1 MSLLLLLGGVTAPP
15 RESHILDGLDLADGA
30 VFEIVDAPIWVPA
43 VVRDDMIGGPDSDG
57 LIPRGDGRADNAT
70 LTLTLRVRE
79 QATADLALHMLGR
92 VVAKLEAIR
101 RSRSGLVHHW
111 TPRDA
116 SDTWEWVVRRGTI
129 TDLPMDSH
137 GDKIGWLH
145 RAPRFTIVL
154 EGDPF
159 LKRVGEVV
167 TYGPVSSSAPV
178 LSLSLANVPGHVDA
192 EATVTVTDGA
202 SRARRHLE
210 GGLGDDSD
218 APLLIDADDLDV
230 TVGVFA
236 AALATRSGSHSA
248 QVARALLA
256 PRVQAVVGTGALGH
270 VGVHRVKAR
279 VWAASVDVRMRLA
292 YRTADGA
299 YSYTPWVAAVVDD
312 AFGEVEFGVIT
323 IGEVQA
329 GAQEWDGR
337 IEAFSTVVGDTVEV
351 DYVGVLPA
359 SRYWRARAEY
369 RYRAGV
375 TVARDEFT
383 GIAAATAL
391 NSLVAPL
398 GGTWAVSGT
407 GAGFAAAD
415 APSSDETM
423 ARTAVSDTLGSV
435 AILGSVDYTNV
446 EVGVDC
452 YHAGP
457 PLGIAATTWR
467 PGVVARYVDDANF
480 LFAWCAA
487 DGPDASIGV
496 LGVYA
501 RVGSLALYGV
511 IANGPP
517 IRVGTWYQLRLVAF
531 ASGAGF
537 AALIARD
544 TGQTLIEL
552 AFADARLASTGALAT
567 GRPGFLE
574 KNGSGLA
581 GTTRYFDNFYA
592 ALPPP
597 EPIVINA
604 GRSIEIRHDSC
615 ERESADGLTW
625 GKPPRL
631 TGGRALIPCAGDE
644 DRAYRLW
651 TKTRRNDIAVAA
663 DDQISDT
670 TTLTATLRPRYR
682 TPTA

>member
-1 MSLLLLLGGVTAPP
+1 MSLLLLLGGGTAPP

-192 EATVTVTDGA
+192 EATVTVADGA

-292 YRTADGA
+292 SRTADGA

-312 AFGEVEFGVIT
+312 AFCEVEFGVIT

-383 GIAAATAL
+383 GFTATTAL
-391 NSLVAPL
+391 NGRAAPL
-398 GGTWAVSGT
+398 GGTWATSNAAT
-407 GAGFAAAD
+407 DFAAAD
-415 APSSDETM
+415 APGVTDETIVRSTTSD
-423 ARTAVSDTLGSV
+423 ATATGRYAVLGST
-435 AILGSVDYTNV
+435 SYTDI
-446 EVGVDC
+446 EAGVDVR
-452 YHAGP
+452 ASASWLLVQNG
-457 PLGIAATTWR
+457 L
-467 PGVVARYVDDANF
+467 VLRYVDANNF
-480 LFAWCAA
+480 MRVSLTGAF
-487 DGPDASIGV
+487 GFIGV
-496 LGVYA
+496 WKHVAGVQTP
-501 RVGSLALYGV
+501 LLL
-511 IANGPP
+511 
-517 IRVGTWYQLRLVAF
+517 VGTNPSPALDLDRWYRLRTVVF
-531 ASGAGF
+531 ASGTFIVTLNDPDTGATLLEDRGQDAAF
-537 AALIARD
+537 AA
-544 TGQTLIEL
+544 G
-552 AFADARLASTGALAT
+552 GALAT
-567 GRPGFLE
+567 GLPGIFDYQSLPT
-574 KNGSGLA
+574 GA
-581 GTTRYFDNFYA
+581 IRYYDNFYA